1 MDGQNNELNN
11 NMAGFQPPAEPMA
24 QPTGPMGQPVEQP
37 APQPTV
43 QLVPQPVV
51 PVEQPAPQPT
61 APVEQPVA
69 QPVEQPEA
77 QPETQLADQIVARSM
92 EQSEAQPMAQP
103 AEQPQNTKK
112 MSPIVLV
119 VCGLVV
125 IALIIAGIFLLPKL
139 FGGSSSGGGSGG
151 GGNYTANKI
160 TYGSVES
167 FCEKHGYKNYDIS
180 SNHLLASAKEAIVCT
195 KDNGYIQVAYA
206 QFSGPAEDQDAVK
219 EVFQDSRI
227 KTNGVEIINEN
238 GHKEYITTAESL
250 ITYIIMDGETFFY
263 AISYSTDDFED
274 ILNEIRGESA
284 LNSKY
289 KEMVNSSGSKD
300 NSDDES
306 SSSTQANAE
315 KKISEDDVPAGGDA
329 ESLNLVRK
337 KILGKTLSKLLEYR
351 KNTGSFPQPDAWK
364 GKASFEGDDN
374 CRSSETA
381 CLFVRDYMNYAS
393 YSTGDTDS
401 QFIDPDG
408 EPMSVLITENWAT
421 NERIT
426 LIKFNEYSTL
436 VENEYGYTIGGTA
449 PYSQHVVYIIPG
461 AGCDASIAIRSVEGN
476 VAVLYRLTDETY
488 CLSL

>member
-37 APQPTV
+37 AEQPTV
-43 QLVPQPVV
+43 Q
-51 PVEQPAPQPT
+51 PAPQST

-92 EQSEAQPMAQP
+92 EQSEAQSMAQP

-139 FGGSSSGGGSGG
+139 FGGSSSG
-151 GGNYTANKI
+151 
-160 TYGSVES
+160 
-167 FCEKHGYKNYDIS
+167 EKHGYKNYDTS
-180 SNHLLASAKEAIVCT
+180 SNHLLASAKEVIIRT

-263 AISYSTDDFED
+263 AISYSTDDFEG

-289 KEMVNSSGSKD
+289 KEMVKSSGSKD

-306 SSSTQANAE
+306 SS
-315 KKISEDDVPAGGDA
+315 
-329 ESLNLVRK
+329 
-337 KILGKTLSKLLEYR
+337 
-351 KNTGSFPQPDAWK
+351 
-364 GKASFEGDDN
+364 
-374 CRSSETA
+374 
-381 CLFVRDYMNYAS
+381 
-393 YSTGDTDS
+393 
-401 QFIDPDG
+401 
-408 EPMSVLITENWAT
+408 
-421 NERIT
+421 
-426 LIKFNEYSTL
+426 
-436 VENEYGYTIGGTA
+436 
-449 PYSQHVVYIIPG
+449 
-461 AGCDASIAIRSVEGN
+461 
-476 VAVLYRLTDETY
+476 
-488 CLSL
+488 